1 MLIEKSWKIDDIC
14 TVKMSSGEEIITKI
28 VAADD
33 TSITMS
39 KPLSVQISQDAQ
51 GRVGLQMVPGFALT
65 VGIDSKLKVGL
76 NNIIFIAP
84 TEENIKKSY
93 LANTSSL
100 AIPGKPGLSRAGDAL
115 AI

>member
-14 TVKMSSGEEIITKI
+14 TVKMSSGEELITKI

-39 KPLSVQISQDAQ
+39 RPLSVQISQDSQ

-76 NNIIFIAP
+76 NNVVFIAP
-84 TEENIKKSY
+84 TEEAIKKSY

-100 AIPGKPGLSRAGDAL
+100 AIPSNAANSSLK
-115 AI
+115 I